1 MNQTVQDLG
10 LSRADLIDMY
20 RTMLLIREFEETAV
34 AYFKQGIVIGNM
46 HMYVGEEATGVGVI
60 RALEKEDYVAST
72 HRCDGH
78 RIAKGADINAMMA
91 ELMGRENGI
100 CGGRSG
106 KMHQSA
112 PEVGLLSSNGVVGA
126 SISQATGHALYCQ
139 MYAPGRVAVAFF
151 GDGGGNQ
158 GALLE
163 CMNLASVWKLP
174 VIYVC
179 ENNLYSANT
188 SIRLTTLL
196 ENPGADRGSAYGM
209 PGIVADGNDVLAVN
223 EAMAEALAR
232 ARSGEGPTII
242 EVKTYRKYGHSRN
255 DACGYRPKEEEA
267 WWFARDP
274 VKCFR
279 ERLINENIA
288 SDEEL
293 SAIEEKITAEIEE
306 AVEYA
311 KNAPFPALESALEDV
326 YAD

>member
-1 MNQTVQDLG
+1 MSQMQSRDRVLG
-10 LSRADLIDMY
+10 MY
-20 RTMLLIREFEETAV
+20 SKMYTIREYEETV
-34 AYFKQGIVIGNM
+34 KYLFFEGIMPGTI
-46 HMYVGEEATGVGVI
+46 HQSAGEEASAVGIIYDLADRDVI
-60 RALEKEDYVAST
+60 FST
-72 HRCDGH
+72 HRPAGH
-78 RIAKGADINAMMA
+78 DIAKGVTLRAMMCEMFGKA
-91 ELMGRENGI
+91 EGCCRGK
-100 CGGRSG
+100 GGAMHTGDFSIG
-106 KMHQSA
+106 APPANAIVGGNIPIAAGAALAFKMKKEPH
-112 PEVGLLSSNGVVGA
+112 
-126 SISQATGHALYCQ
+126 
-139 MYAPGRVAVAFF
+139 VAVSFM
-151 GDGGGNQ
+151 GDGATNEGSFHEGLNF
-158 GALLE
+158 A
-163 CMNLASVWKLP
+163 ATWKLP

-188 SIRLTTLL
+188 SIHLTTLL
-196 ENPGADRGSAYGM
+196 DNPGADRGSAYGM

-274 VKCFR
+274 VKSFR

-288 SDEEL
+288 TGEEL

>member
-1 MNQTVQDLG
+1 MSVMQSRERVLG
-10 LSRADLIDMY
+10 MY
-20 RTMLLIREFEETAV
+20 RKMYTIREYEETV
-34 AYFKQGIVIGNM
+34 KYLFFEGIMPGTI
-46 HMYVGEEATGVGVI
+46 HQSAGEEASAVGIIYDLTDKDVI
-60 RALEKEDYVAST
+60 FST
-72 HRCDGH
+72 HRPAGH
-78 RIAKGADINAMMA
+78 DIAKGVTLRAMMCEMFGKA
-91 ELMGRENGI
+91 EGCCRGK
-100 CGGRSG
+100 GGAMHTGDFSIG
-106 KMHQSA
+106 APPANAIVGGNIPIAAGAALAFKMKKLPH
-112 PEVGLLSSNGVVGA
+112 
-126 SISQATGHALYCQ
+126 
-139 MYAPGRVAVAFF
+139 VAVSFM
-151 GDGGGNQ
+151 GDGATNEGSFHEGLNF
-158 GALLE
+158 A
-163 CMNLASVWKLP
+163 ATWKLP

-196 ENPGADRGSAYGM
+196 DNPGADRGSAYGM

>member
-1 MNQTVQDLG
+1 
-10 LSRADLIDMY
+10 
-20 RTMLLIREFEETAV
+20 
-34 AYFKQGIVIGNM
+34 
-46 HMYVGEEATGVGVI
+46 
-60 RALEKEDYVAST
+60 
-72 HRCDGH
+72 
-78 RIAKGADINAMMA
+78 
-91 ELMGRENGI
+91 
-100 CGGRSG
+100 
-106 KMHQSA
+106 
-112 PEVGLLSSNGVVGA
+112 
-126 SISQATGHALYCQ
+126 
-139 MYAPGRVAVAFF
+139 
-151 GDGGGNQ
+151 
-158 GALLE
+158 
-163 CMNLASVWKLP
+163 
-174 VIYVC
+174 
-179 ENNLYSANT
+179 
-188 SIRLTTLL
+188 
-196 ENPGADRGSAYGM
+196 M

-288 SDEEL
+288 TDEEL

>member
-1 MNQTVQDLG
+1 MQSRERVLG
-10 LSRADLIDMY
+10 MY
-20 RTMLLIREFEETAV
+20 RKMYTIREYEETV
-34 AYFKQGIVIGNM
+34 KYLFFEGIMPGTI
-46 HMYVGEEATGVGVI
+46 HQSAGEEASAVGIIYDLTDKDVI
-60 RALEKEDYVAST
+60 FST
-72 HRCDGH
+72 HRPAGH
-78 RIAKGADINAMMA
+78 DIAKGVTLRAMMCEMFGKA
-91 ELMGRENGI
+91 EGCCRGK
-100 CGGRSG
+100 GGAMHTGDFSIG
-106 KMHQSA
+106 APPANAIVGGNIPIAAGAALAFKMKKEPH
-112 PEVGLLSSNGVVGA
+112 
-126 SISQATGHALYCQ
+126 
-139 MYAPGRVAVAFF
+139 VAVSFM
-151 GDGGGNQ
+151 GDGATNEGSFHEGLNF
-158 GALLE
+158 A
-163 CMNLASVWKLP
+163 ATWKLP
-174 VIYVC
+174 VIFVC

-196 ENPGADRGSAYGM
+196 DNPGADRGSAYGM

-223 EAMAEALAR
+223 KAMAEALAR